1 MRILL
6 DTNIII
12 HREAGTV
19 VNKDIGILF
28 RWIDNLHYTKC
39 VHPVTVNEISKYK
52 DPKTL
57 RSFNIKLD
65 NYNVLK
71 TEAPL
76 NRDLERVSQE
86 IDKKENDIN
95 DTRLLNEL
103 VCDRVDILITEDRK
117 ILYKATLLNVI
128 DRVFTIDSFLE
139 KITSEHPGLT
149 DYKVLAVKKE
159 LFGNINLS
167 DDFFDSL
174 RKDYVGFERWFNKKA
189 DELAYI
195 CKQGDSTL
203 AFLYLKVE
211 DKEESYADIKPSFR
225 PKKRLKVGTFK
236 VNLNGFKL
244 GERFLKIIFD
254 NAICL
259 NVEEIYVTIFDRTLE
274 QERLINLLQDFGF
287 YKHGNK
293 ISASGEELVFVRDFS
308 IKVDINNP
316 KITYPY
322 ISSSSEKFIVPIYP
336 DYHTNLF
343 PDSILK
349 TESPKDFEENEPYRN
364 AISKVYITRS
374 FERNLKSGN
383 LIIFYRTGGLY
394 KGVITT
400 IGIVESIVTNI
411 KDEKQFISLCKK
423 RSVFTD
429 EELSTHWNYDR
440 RNRPF
445 IVNFLYVNSFP
456 KRINMQR
463 LIELGVIAN
472 VNSAPRGFTRITQK
486 NFIDIIREAQVYEG
500 IIVD

>member
-1 MRILL
+1 M
-6 DTNIII
+6 
-12 HREAGTV
+12 
-19 VNKDIGILF
+19 
-28 RWIDNLHYTKC
+28 
-39 VHPVTVNEISKYK
+39 
-52 DPKTL
+52 
-57 RSFNIKLD
+57 
-65 NYNVLK
+65 
-71 TEAPL
+71 
-76 NRDLERVSQE
+76 
-86 IDKKENDIN
+86 
-95 DTRLLNEL
+95 
-103 VCDRVDILITEDRK
+103 
-117 ILYKATLLNVI
+117 
-128 DRVFTIDSFLE
+128 
-139 KITSEHPGLT
+139 
-149 DYKVLAVKKE
+149 
-159 LFGNINLS
+159 
-167 DDFFDSL
+167 
-174 RKDYVGFERWFNKKA
+174 GFERWFNKKA

-383 LIIFYRTGGLY
+383 LIIF
-394 KGVITT
+394 
-400 IGIVESIVTNI
+400 
-411 KDEKQFISLCKK
+411 
-423 RSVFTD
+423 
-429 EELSTHWNYDR
+429 
-440 RNRPF
+440 
-445 IVNFLYVNSFP
+445 
-456 KRINMQR
+456 
-463 LIELGVIAN
+463 IELGDY
-472 VNSAPRGFTRITQK
+472 TR
-486 NFIDIIREAQVYEG
+486 A
-500 IIVD
+500 